1 MVYSAE
7 VEKQFLAGL
16 LNHPDKYVEIAAFVS
31 PKDFFFEPNRIIY
44 SHLSVDYESGNFV
57 DEVILAER
65 LRLAQVS
72 FEDNINVSDYIR
84 ALKLKRASISSV
96 TESAAEIKK
105 LSLRR
110 EIIGNAQG
118 VIKEMKDL
126 DPAKGMDHIF
136 HKAESFY
143 SKNSSLYE
151 NGDHAPQNVFADMEE
166 LIEARGNNPKTEFG
180 PRGPHPRLHSLY
192 GSLLRPGNI
201 TTIVART
208 GVGKTQFVMDFC
220 LKVSQHEG
228 IPILHLDNGEMSK
241 EELMMRQC
249 AALSKIPLHLL
260 ETGQWRNAGEEIVN
274 KVRSVWPLIKGYQFY
289 YQNVGGMPVDTM
301 IQMVKHFYYGHVKR
315 GNKMILSFDYIKTT
329 SENVGNKTEW
339 QVVGE
344 MVDKFKKLIQRDI
357 TCEGDP
363 MISMMTSV
371 QSNRSG
377 ITNNRHSDNIV
388 EDDSIVSLSDRITQF
403 SSHLFGLRQKTMD
416 ELAEEDNQFGTHRL
430 TCFKYRHLGEDIH
443 RAIQPVRMPT
453 GDLKR
458 NFINL
463 DFDNFDITE
472 VGDLQDVVDSQVD
485 VSLNGEGVMD
495 PLLDL

>member
-430 TCFKYRHLGEDIH
+430 TCFKYRHLGEDVH